1 MDLKNN
7 LNFMINT
14 FKHLNNVE
22 KVDYMAFTS
31 LLYMIWRLAEN
42 TRKQL
47 ENDDTDIYYILQ
59 YLEGLMEV
67 TLMIKQE
74 DFKISDF
81 TPFNFLLTDC
91 MLRLEKER
99 DLLD

>member
-1 MDLKNN
+1 MELKNN
-7 LNFMINT
+7 LNFIINT
-14 FKHLNNVE
+14 FKHLNGVN
-22 KVDYMAFTS
+22 KVDYMPFTS

-47 ENDDTDIYYILQ
+47 ENDDTDIYYLLQ

-67 TLMIKQE
+67 TLMIKQD
-74 DFKISDF
+74 DFKTSDF